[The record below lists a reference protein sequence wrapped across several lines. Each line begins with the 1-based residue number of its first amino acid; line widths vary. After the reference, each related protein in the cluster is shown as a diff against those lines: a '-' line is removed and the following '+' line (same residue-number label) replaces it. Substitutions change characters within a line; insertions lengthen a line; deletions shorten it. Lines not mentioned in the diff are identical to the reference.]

1 MPGPKM
7 GPRPAD
13 FNEEVIKQSPS
24 FIKWQQLENG
34 QKMKYACREFTK
46 GQANDEERLMRRIM
60 IARRNNI
67 KDHETL
73 KRAREMRGSSS
84 SGSGDDKTN
93 KSGKKQRVVTAFP
106 DKQIAQEMDEPAVVA
121 TRSYKAWLELP
132 DGTEFVYNQKYTK
145 GKEGH
150 DWLLKKNIWRRMRYR
165 RENKKLLQDMGA
177 RRPDRAAASS
187 TAASASKSKG
197 NGDSATAGVGSG
209 GVPRDEADEA
219 YDERASASGAADEA
233 EASAEMDSAAIES
246 ALAAGESYVK
256 AENLVRM
263 APVHNPL
270 EAAATSEALDAAAKL
285 AAATA
290 SQMEGEQDVT
300 EV

>member
-1 MPGPKM
+1 M
-7 GPRPAD
+7 GPRPPD
-13 FNEEVIKQSPS
+13 FNEDIVKQSPS

-73 KRAREMRGSSS
+73 KRAREMQG
-84 SGSGDDKTN
+84 GQEKNN
-93 KSGKKQRVVTAFP
+93 KSTKKQRFTAAAP
-106 DKQIAQEMDEPAVVA
+106 DEQIVQEMDEPAVVA

-132 DGTEFVYNQKYTK
+132 DGTEFVYNQKYIK

-165 RENKKLLQDMGA
+165 RENKKLLQDVGA
-177 RRPDRAAASS
+177 RRPDRA
-187 TAASASKSKG
+187 TAAAKSKG
-197 NGDSATAGVGSG
+197 NGESATGA
-209 GVPRDEADEA
+209 
-219 YDERASASGAADEA
+219 ASASGLVDHALLPEDDEEEAYDQKASASAAAATEA
-233 EASAEMDSAAIES
+233 TAEMDSAAIES

-256 AENLVRM
+256 AENLGRM
-263 APVHNPL
+263 PVHNPL

-290 SQMEGEQDVT
+290 SQMEGEQDVA